1 MALLIILATIGYIIF
16 GYFIMNKV
24 DIFIAK
30 NVVNPKIDDIDK
42 KSTSRKNLLLFGNNE
57 LVKSVIKYCSDKNI
71 GLKFIEYYNE
81 LDFGYEYSLLL
92 ALSNNDVDN
101 LMISAIGK
109 KVCSIPHIV
118 SLCNNNENLKIYDDF
133 DMEKVITLDN
143 DISYIFNLI
152 KEVADSEN

>member
-1 MALLIILATIGYIIF
+1 MVLLIILAITGYIIF
-16 GYFIMNKV
+16 GYFIMNKI
-24 DIFIAK
+24 DIFIEK
-30 NVVNPKIDDIDK
+30 DVINTGTDYVDK
-42 KSTSRKNLLLFGNNE
+42 KSTGGKSLLLFGNNE
-57 LVKSVIKYCSDKNI
+57 LAKSVVKYCNDKDI
-71 GLKFIEYYNE
+71 ELKFIEYYNE

-118 SLCNNNENLKIYDDF
+118 SLCNNNENLKIYDGF

-143 DISYIFNLI
+143 DIGYMFNLI
-152 KEVADSEN
+152 KEVVDSEI

>member
-1 MALLIILATIGYIIF
+1 MVPLVILAITGYIIF
-16 GYFIMNKV
+16 GYFVMNKI
-24 DIFIAK
+24 DIFIEK
-30 NVVNPKIDDIDK
+30 DVVGTTADCIGK
-42 KSTSRKNLLLFGNNE
+42 KSISKKNLLLFGNNE
-57 LVKSVIKYCSDKNI
+57 LAKAVVKYCTDRGI
-71 GLKFIEYYNE
+71 EFRFIEYYNE

-118 SLCNNNENLKIYDDF
+118 SLCNNNENLKIYDSL

-143 DISYIFNLI
+143 DIGYMFNLI
-152 KEVADSEN
+152 KEVVDSEI